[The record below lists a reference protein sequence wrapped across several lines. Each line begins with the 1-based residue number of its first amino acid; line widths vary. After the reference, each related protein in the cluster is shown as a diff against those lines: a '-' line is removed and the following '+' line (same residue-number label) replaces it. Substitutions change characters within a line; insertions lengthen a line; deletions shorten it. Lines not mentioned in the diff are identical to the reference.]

1 MKIDEKKEYVKP
13 RAKSVEIDNED
24 VMVNESG
31 GGTGDDWGEP
41 SEG

>member
-24 VMVNESG
+24 VMVNGSG
-31 GGTGDDWGEP
+31 GGDDWGEP